1 MKKRSLLALMLAL
14 NLLTS
19 AFAQTPTASQQPAA
33 TAPASPQQK
42 PSDQE
47 EVVRITTNLVQV
59 DAVVTNKKTGK
70 QVTDLRSEDF
80 EISEDGRA
88 QKLTNF
94 SYVALQPAAMQPV
107 SAATT
112 AAKSSGKNAAPVPP
126 ARLRPEQVRRTIAL
140 VVDDLGLSFE
150 STAYVRGALKKFV
163 DEQMQAGDLVA
174 VLRTS
179 AGMGSLQQFTSD
191 KRQLY
196 AAIERVRWYPS
207 GRGGVS
213 AFAPINSIDTAAKNG
228 GGNSNSSDSD
238 IEKSNSAR
246 EDVESFREQLFAVG
260 TLGAVNFVL
269 RGLRELPG
277 RKSVVLLSDG
287 IKIFNKSG
295 ESDRVLEALRRLTDL
310 ANRAS
315 VVFYTLDARGLQTL
329 GLTAADDTSG
339 LSSDQIE
346 QSMQDRRS
354 DFFESQN
361 GLNYLAQQTGG
372 FFIHNTNDL
381 GRGLRRVLEDQS
393 GYYLIGYRP
402 DESTFDPATGRR
414 KFHRL
419 SLSVRNHPELKVRT
433 RNGFYGV
440 TNEEARPAAPHTRGE
455 QLMTALTSP
464 FSSNEMHLRL
474 TSLFGNDSR
483 AGSFMRSLL
492 YVDGR
497 DLSFTEEP
505 GGWHK
510 VVLDVA
516 AYTFGEN
523 GRVIDPLNRT
533 ETIRA
538 RGDEY
543 QRLLQTGLIYV
554 LNVPIKKPG
563 AYQLRVAVRDAAT
576 EHVGS
581 ASQFIEVPNLEKNR
595 LALSGIVVRSGSAVE
610 ADAAK
615 IKSNN
620 AVAPAQIPAS
630 AAAPSTTAAPPN
642 AQTNSVVSNAA
653 SNSKNDSTSMAEA
666 LAGPGV
672 RRFHANM
679 LFDYGYAI
687 YNAQLDRATRRPQ
700 LQRQVRLF
708 HDGQLLFTSDPLPV
722 NLADQSDMKRLN
734 IGGRLQLGSALAPGE
749 YVLQVVVT
757 DLLAKDK
764 YRTATQYIDFEIVK

>member
-1 MKKRSLLALMLAL
+1 MKKRSLLALLLVL
-14 NLLTS
+14 NLVSS
-19 AFAQTPTASQQPAA
+19 AFAQDPVVTSRQISALPSQQKQQ
-33 TAPASPQQK
+33 SPS

-94 SYVALQPAAMQPV
+94 SYVALQPAAATAPLIPG
-107 SAATT
+107 AAT

-179 AGMGSLQQFTSD
+179 AGMGALQQFTSD

-213 AFAPINSIDTAAKNG
+213 AFAPISSIDTAAKNG

-402 DESTFDPATGRR
+402 DDSTFDPATGRR

-419 SLSVRNHPELKVRT
+419 SISVKNHPELKVRT

-533 ETIRA
+533 ETIRV

-595 LALSGIVVRSGSAVE
+595 LALSGIVVRSGSTAE

-615 IKSNN
+615 TKSNN
-620 AVAPAQIPAS
+620 
-630 AAAPSTTAAPPN
+630 AAAPSTTIAPPK
-642 AQTNSVVSNAA
+642 AQTDAAASNAA
-653 SNSKNDSTSMAEA
+653 NNSKNDSTSAAEA

-672 RRFHANM
+672 RRFHSDM
-679 LFDYGYAI
+679 LLDYGYAI

-722 NLADQSDMKRLN
+722 DLADQSVMKRLN

-764 YRTATQYIDFEIVK
+764 YRTATQYIDFERVK

>member
-1 MKKRSLLALMLAL
+1 MKKRSLLALVLAL

-19 AFAQTPTASQQPAA
+19 AFAQTSVASQQPAA

-42 PSDQE
+42 PSEQE

-70 QVTDLRSEDF
+70 QVTDLRPEDF

-88 QKLTNF
+88 QKVTNF
-94 SYVALQPAAMQPV
+94 SYVALQPAATAPLVPV
-107 SAATT
+107 TTT
-112 AAKSSGKNAAPVPP
+112 AAKSSGKNALPVPP
-126 ARLRPEQVRRTIAL
+126 TRLRPEQVRRTIAL

-163 DEQMQAGDLVA
+163 DEQMQPGDLVA

-179 AGMGSLQQFTSD
+179 AGMGALQQFTSN
-191 KRQLY
+191 KRQLN

-213 AFAPINSIDTAAKNG
+213 AFAPLNSFDNAAKNG
-228 GGNSNSSDSD
+228 GSNSNSSDSD
-238 IEKSNSAR
+238 VEKNNSAR
-246 EDVESFREQLFAVG
+246 EDVDNFREELFAVG

-287 IKIFNKSG
+287 IRIFNKSG

-339 LSSDQIE
+339 LSPDQLE
-346 QSMQDRRS
+346 QSLQDRRS

-381 GRGLRRVLEDQS
+381 GRGIRRVLEDQS

-419 SLSVRNHPELKVRT
+419 SISVRNHPELKVRT

-440 TNEEARPAAPHTRGE
+440 TNEEARPASPRTRGE
-455 QLMTALTSP
+455 QLMAALTSP

-474 TSLFGNDSR
+474 TSLFGNDPR

-505 GGWHK
+505 DGWHK

-523 GRVIDPLNRT
+523 GRVIDPLSRT
-533 ETIRA
+533 QTIRA

-543 QRLLQTGLIYV
+543 ERLLQTGLVYV
-554 LNVPIKKPG
+554 LNVPVKKPG

-576 EHVGS
+576 AHIGS

-595 LALSGIVVRSGSAVE
+595 LALSGIVVRNSSAAD
-610 ADAAK
+610 ADAAT
-615 IKSNN
+615 IKRNN
-620 AVAPAQIPAS
+620 SAAPAPTP

-642 AQTNSVVSNAA
+642 AQTTSAA
-653 SNSKNDSTSMAEA
+653 SSAANNSTNTAEA
-666 LAGPGV
+666 LVVPAV
-672 RRFHANM
+672 RRFHTNM

-687 YNAQLDRATRRPQ
+687 YNAQLDRATHRPQ
-700 LQRQVRLF
+700 LQRQVRIF
-708 HDGQLLFTSDPLPV
+708 REGQLAFASDPLPV
-722 NLADQSDMKRLN
+722 NIADQTDMKRLN
-734 IGGRLQLGSALAPGE
+734 VAGRLQLGSALTPGE
-749 YVLQVVVT
+749 YILQVIVT

-764 YRTATQYIDFEIVK
+764 YRTATQYIDFEVVK

>member
-1 MKKRSLLALMLAL
+1 MKKRSLLALVLVL

-19 AFAQTPTASQQPAA
+19 AFAQTSVALQQPAA

-70 QVTDLRSEDF
+70 QVTDLRPEDF

-88 QKLTNF
+88 QKVTNF
-94 SYVALQPAAMQPV
+94 SYVALQPAATAPLVPV
-107 SAATT
+107 TT
-112 AAKSSGKNAAPVPP
+112 NAAKSSGKNALPVPP
-126 ARLRPEQVRRTIAL
+126 TPLRPEQVRRTIAL
-140 VVDDLGLSFE
+140 IVDDLGLSFE

-163 DEQMQAGDLVA
+163 DEQMQPGDLVA

-179 AGMGSLQQFTSD
+179 AGMGALQQFTSD
-191 KRQLY
+191 KRQLN

-213 AFAPINSIDTAAKNG
+213 AFAPLNSFDNAAKNG
-228 GGNSNSSDSD
+228 GSNSNSSDSD
-238 IEKSNSAR
+238 VEKNNSAR
-246 EDVESFREQLFAVG
+246 EDVDSFREELFAVG

-287 IKIFNKSG
+287 IRIFNKSG

-339 LSSDQIE
+339 LSPDQLA
-346 QSMQDRRS
+346 QSLQDRRS
-354 DFFESQN
+354 DLFESQN

-402 DESTFDPATGRR
+402 DEAPVAGRR
-414 KFHRL
+414 RL
-419 SLSVRNHPELKVRT
+419 PTVKLIDHPELKVQYRK
-433 RNGFYGV
+433 GFLRE
-440 TNEEARPAAPHTRGE
+440 NEEARPASPRTRGE
-455 QLMTALTSP
+455 QLMAALTSP

-474 TSLFGNDSR
+474 TSLFGNDPR

-492 YVDGR
+492 HVDGR

-505 GGWHK
+505 DGWHK

-523 GRVIDPLNRT
+523 GRVIDPLSRT
-533 ETIRA
+533 QTIRA

-543 QRLLQTGLIYV
+543 ERLLQTGLVYV
-554 LNVPIKKPG
+554 LNVPVKKPG

-576 EHVGS
+576 AHIGS

-595 LALSGIVVRSGSAVE
+595 LALSGIVVRNSSAAD
-610 ADAAK
+610 ADAAT
-615 IKSNN
+615 IKRNN
-620 AVAPAQIPAS
+620 SAAPAPTPAA

-642 AQTNSVVSNAA
+642 AQTTSAA
-653 SNSKNDSTSMAEA
+653 SSAANNSTNTAEA
-666 LAGPGV
+666 LVVPAV
-672 RRFHANM
+672 RRFHTNM

-687 YNAQLDRATRRPQ
+687 YNAQLDRATHRPQ
-700 LQRQVRLF
+700 LQRQVRIF
-708 HDGQLLFTSDPLPV
+708 REGQLAFASDPLPV
-722 NLADQSDMKRLN
+722 NIADQTDLKRLN
-734 IGGRLQLGSALAPGE
+734 VAGRLQLGSALTPGE
-749 YVLQVVVT
+749 YILQVIVT

-764 YRTATQYIDFEIVK
+764 YRTATQYIDFEVVK

>member
-1 MKKRSLLALMLAL
+1 MKKRSLLAFVLVL

-19 AFAQTPTASQQPAA
+19 AFAQTSVAPQQPAA
-33 TAPASPQQK
+33 TAPASSPQK

-70 QVTDLRSEDF
+70 QVTDLRPEDF
-80 EISEDGRA
+80 EISEGGRA
-88 QKLTNF
+88 QKTTNF
-94 SYVALQPAAMQPV
+94 SYVALQPAAGAPLV
-107 SAATT
+107 PAATN
-112 AAKSSGKNAAPVPP
+112 AAKSSGKNALPVPP
-126 ARLRPEQVRRTIAL
+126 VRLRPEQVRRTIAL
-140 VVDDLGLSFE
+140 IVDDLGLSFE

-163 DEQMQAGDLVA
+163 DEQMQPGDLVA

-179 AGMGSLQQFTSD
+179 AGMGALQQFTSD
-191 KRQLY
+191 KRQLN

-213 AFAPINSIDTAAKNG
+213 AFAPLNSFDNAAKN
-228 GGNSNSSDSD
+228 GGNSNSSDTD
-238 IEKSNSAR
+238 IEKNNSAP
-246 EDVESFREQLFAVG
+246 EDVDNFRQELFAVG

-287 IKIFNKSG
+287 IKISSKNP
-295 ESDRVLEALRRLTDL
+295 ENNRRVVDALRDLSAL

-315 VVFYTLDARGLQTL
+315 VVIYTLDARGLQTL
-329 GLTAADDTSG
+329 GLTAEDDTSG
-339 LSSDQIE
+339 LSSDQLE

-354 DFFESQN
+354 DFFDSQN

-381 GRGLRRVLEDQS
+381 GRGLRRVLEDQT

-402 DESTFDPATGRR
+402 DDAPVAGRR
-414 KFHRL
+414 RL
-419 SLSVRNHPELKVRT
+419 PTVKLINHPELKVRY
-433 RNGFYGV
+433 RNGFLRE
-440 TNEEARPAAPHTRGE
+440 NEEARPTPRTRGE
-455 QLMTALTSP
+455 QLSAALTSP
-464 FSSNEMHLRL
+464 FSSGEMHLRL
-474 TSLFGNDSR
+474 TSLFGNDPR

-505 GGWHK
+505 DGWHK

-516 AYTFGEN
+516 AYTFGDN
-523 GRVIDPLNRT
+523 GRIIDPLNRT

-538 RGDEY
+538 RGDQY
-543 QRLLQTGLIYV
+543 QRLLQTGLVYV
-554 LNVPIKKPG
+554 LNVPVKKPG

-576 EHVGS
+576 EHIGS

-595 LALSGIVVRSGSAVE
+595 LALSGIVVQSGTAAG
-610 ADAAK
+610 ADAAT
-615 IKSNN
+615 IKRSNSAG
-620 AVAPAQIPAS
+620 AVPTP
-630 AAAPSTTAAPPN
+630 AAAALSTSAAPPN
-642 AQTNSVVSNAA
+642 AQTNSAESSSAA
-653 SNSKNDSTSMAEA
+653 NNQTNTAEA
-666 LAGPGV
+666 LAVPGV
-672 RRFHANM
+672 RRFHKNM
-679 LFDYGYAI
+679 LFDYGYVI
-687 YNAQLDRATRRPQ
+687 YNAQLDRTARRPQ

-708 HDGQLLFTSDPLPV
+708 REGQPVFASDPLPV
-722 NLADQSDMKRLN
+722 DASGQTDMKRLN
-734 IGGRLQLGSALAPGE
+734 VNGRLQLGSTLAPGE
-749 YVLQVVVT
+749 YILQVVVT

-764 YRTATQYIDFEIVK
+764 YRTATQYIDFEVVK

>member
-1 MKKRSLLALMLAL
+1 MKKRSLLAF
-14 NLLTS
+14 LLVLS
-19 AFAQTPTASQQPAA
+19 LFHSSFAQTHAASQPPAA
-33 TAPASPQQK
+33 TAPAASQQK

-47 EVVRITTNLVQV
+47 DVVRITSNLVQV

-70 QVTDLRSEDF
+70 QVTDLRPEDF
-80 EISEDGRA
+80 EISEDGRV
-88 QKLTNF
+88 QKVTNF
-94 SYVALQPAAMQPV
+94 SYVSLQPAAALSP
-107 SAATT
+107 ALATT
-112 AAKSSGKNAAPVPP
+112 NAPSGKTAAPAAVPP
-126 ARLRPEQVRRTIAL
+126 TRLRPEQVRRTIAL

-163 DEQMQAGDLVA
+163 DEQMQPGDLVA

-179 AGMGSLQQFTSD
+179 AGMGALQQFTSD

-207 GRGGVS
+207 GRGGIS
-213 AFAPINSIDTAAKNG
+213 AFAPINSFDNATKNS
-228 GGNSNSSDSD
+228 GGNSNLSNSD

-246 EDVESFREQLFAVG
+246 EDVDSFREELFAVG

-381 GRGLRRVLEDQS
+381 GRGIRRVLEDQS

-402 DESTFDPATGRR
+402 DDSTFDPATGRR

-440 TNEEARPAAPHTRGE
+440 TNEEARPVPRTRAE
-455 QLMTALTSP
+455 QLTAALTSP
-464 FSSNEMHLRL
+464 FSSGEMHLRL
-474 TSLFGNDSR
+474 TSLFGNDAR

-492 YVDGR
+492 HIDGR

-505 GGWHK
+505 DGWHK

-538 RGDEY
+538 RGDDY
-543 QRLLQTGLIYV
+543 QLLLQAGLVYV
-554 LNVPIKKPG
+554 LNVPVKKPG

-576 EHVGS
+576 EHIGS
-581 ASQFIEVPNLEKNR
+581 AGQFIEVPNLEKNR
-595 LALSGIVVRSGSAVE
+595 LALSGLVVSGS
-610 ADAAK
+610 
-615 IKSNN
+615 S
-620 AVAPAQIPAS
+620 APAAATAATNKPVKLDGAASTSSTVPAQ
-630 AAAPSTTAAPPN
+630 AAAPN
-642 AQTNSVVSNAA
+642 AQTNSAA
-653 SNSKNDSTSMAEA
+653 NTLTNTAPNTAEA
-666 LAGPGV
+666 LAAPAL
-672 RRFHANM
+672 RRFHTKM
-679 LFDYGYAI
+679 LLDYGYVI
-687 YNAQLDRATRRPQ
+687 YNAQLDRTARSPQ

-708 HDGQLLFTSDPLPV
+708 RDDQPVFASDPLPV
-722 NLADQSDMKRLN
+722 DAAGQTDMKRL
-734 IGGRLQLGSALAPGE
+734 GVVGRLQLGSALAPGE
-749 YVLQVVVT
+749 YVLQVIVT
-757 DLLAKDK
+757 DMLAKDK
-764 YRTATQYIDFEIVK
+764 YRTATQYIDFEIVR